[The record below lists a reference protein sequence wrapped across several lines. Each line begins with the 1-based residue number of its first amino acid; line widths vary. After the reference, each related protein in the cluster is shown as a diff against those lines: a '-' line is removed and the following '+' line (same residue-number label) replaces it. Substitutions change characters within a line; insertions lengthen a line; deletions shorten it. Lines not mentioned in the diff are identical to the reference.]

1 MRKLIVKYLILLL
14 TLPCCASSN
23 PWLNDPLAKI
33 NLFSGSEEQN
43 PEKKNTNECLLPPLC
58 SVCDITEEWPLD
70 FDGDDLAEK
79 AQKRQC
85 NLKENNLIAEEI
97 IIIYASDGEPIIY
110 KSNLMNC
117 QKDKL
122 INYQNFQRFDFNH
135 DNLDELLIVEHDQK
149 TDSEEIKVLGYNQGK
164 ALIEE
169 MPLIEYES
177 DLKDQFKGD
186 LQNVKKQFLKING
199 QNSFIVSLKTDN
211 HEEFKIYYYQDAA
224 NKAFY
229 PLHLI
234 KVITQKPPSQI
245 TKAQQPSTEF
255 IE

>member
-1 MRKLIVKYLILLL
+1 
-14 TLPCCASSN
+14 
-23 PWLNDPLAKI
+23 
-33 NLFSGSEEQN
+33 
-43 PEKKNTNECLLPPLC
+43 
-58 SVCDITEEWPLD
+58 
-70 FDGDDLAEK
+70 
-79 AQKRQC
+79 
-85 NLKENNLIAEEI
+85 
-97 IIIYASDGEPIIY
+97 
-110 KSNLMNC
+110 MNC

-199 QNSFIVSLKTDN
+199 QNGFIVSLKTDN